1 MNLNPLIEISRRY
14 GSDPAYVLLG
24 GGNTSRKEGNT
35 LFVKAS
41 GHALGAIDE
50 QGFVRMDLAKLD
62 QIWQKQ
68 YSADDDQ
75 RETEV
80 LADMM
85 ACRLEGESA
94 RPSVEALLHA
104 ILPFDYV
111 VHLHPALVN
120 GITCSQQGAQTTS
133 RLFPSAL
140 WVELVK
146 PGFILAKVVRDR
158 MVTHKERTGSD
169 ASLIFL
175 ENHGIFV
182 GAESI
187 EGIEEIYRMV
197 MERIESSVARE
208 PDFSPIAFDEKRAG
222 AIKEALEAEVGAEV
236 LFAANAEAQR
246 FLTDYNSFEPVSSSF
261 TPDHIVYAGFRPLWV
276 EEGRDPV
283 LEYRAFVNEHGEGAK
298 IICVQNLGIFSVGE
312 KPIPLF
318 FDTMAIAVYSENFG
332 GPKFMTDEM
341 IQFIR
346 SWEVERYRSKVAS
359 SDS

>member
-1 MNLNPLIEISRRY
+1 MNLTSLIEISRRY

-41 GHALGAIDE
+41 GHALGSIDE
-50 QGFVRMDLAKLD
+50 AGFVQMDLAKLD
-62 QIWQKQ
+62 QIWQKK

-104 ILPFDYV
+104 ILPFTYV

-120 GITCSQQGAQTTS
+120 GITCSRRGEETVN

-146 PGFILAKVVRDR
+146 PGFILAQVVRER
-158 MVTHKERTGSD
+158 MAVHKERTGSE

-182 GAESI
+182 GSQTI
-187 EGIEEIYRMV
+187 EGIEELYRSV
-197 MERIESSVARE
+197 MERIESEGVRQ
-208 PDFSPIAFDEKRAG
+208 PDFTAVPSDQGRAG
-222 AIKEALEAEVGAEV
+222 AIREALEAETGTKT
-236 LFAANAEAQR
+236 LFAANVESQR
-246 FLTDYNSFEPVSSSF
+246 FLADVHAFWPVSSSF
-261 TPDHIVYAGFRPLWV
+261 TPDHIVYAGFKPLWV
-276 EEGRDPV
+276 AEQDDPV
-283 LEYRAFVNEHGEGAK
+283 AAYRAFVAEHGEGAK
-298 IICVQNLGIFSVGE
+298 IICVQNLGIFSIGE
-312 KPIPLF
+312 KPLPLF
-318 FDTMAIAVYSENFG
+318 FDTMAIAVYSEHFG
-332 GPKFMTDEM
+332 GPKFMSDSM

-346 SWEVERYRSKVAS
+346 TWEVERYRSKVAS
-359 SDS
+359 TDS